1 MLFGGITLGAFSPNW
16 SDVDLIVWVNPG
28 EVTPHLRERALY
40 LWNHLAERPL
50 GTLLYLYVAPMTVL
64 GGPMNVAGGGV
75 PGQPS
80 SLRVYRHKARWMEGY
95 PLSLPDT
102 VSLRRYGAVLAGRDV
117 RSDLPE
123 VPDDWPVVYLRERLE
138 QLIRAVSAQVGPY
151 GPDVAKAAREWG
163 AEGIMTEPLWCARH
177 LYSVMAGD
185 MLSKEDAAAWY
196 IERFGGGPL
205 AEALTLILG
214 WRELGSAPD
223 AEVVRVAGLVQRGA
237 HQFLGRVA
245 EQLGMP
251 VAEMPPELAP
261 ALAWVHMKLTSS
273 HSG

>member
-151 GPDVAKAAREWG
+151 GPDVAKAARVVHRALRRRPAG
-163 AEGIMTEPLWCARH
+163 RSVDPHPGLARARQCPRCR
-177 LYSVMAGD
+177 SGSSRRA
-185 MLSKEDAAAWY
+185 
-196 IERFGGGPL
+196 
-205 AEALTLILG
+205 
-214 WRELGSAPD
+214 GSAWRP
-223 AEVVRVAGLVQRGA
+223 
-237 HQFLGRVA
+237 
-245 EQLGMP
+245 
-251 VAEMPPELAP
+251 
-261 ALAWVHMKLTSS
+261 
-273 HSG
+273 